1 MALLTI
7 TMADGG
13 IAVWEAKYTYWY
25 PRPENAIRDSGVD
38 KNFKPFLPNAPVP
51 GLPIGQRRLRG
62 GVEAVMTYLFP
73 DRAAEFKIRA
83 EEQAVSRVY
92 AGIHWRYD
100 AVSLD
105 GGRKIS
111 ALVIDKVKND
121 GVGA

>member
-1 MALLTI
+1 
-7 TMADGG
+7 
-13 IAVWEAKYTYWY
+13 
-25 PRPENAIRDSGVD
+25 
-38 KNFKPFLPNAPVP
+38 
-51 GLPIGQRRLRG
+51 
-62 GVEAVMTYLFP
+62 MTYLFP